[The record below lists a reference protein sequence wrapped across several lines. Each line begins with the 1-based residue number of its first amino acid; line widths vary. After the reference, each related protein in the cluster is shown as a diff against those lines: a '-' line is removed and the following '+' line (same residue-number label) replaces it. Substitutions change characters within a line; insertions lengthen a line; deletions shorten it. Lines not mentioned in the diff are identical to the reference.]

1 MSTSDNQISEQD
13 WRDQFLDFLVEKSIE
28 DKNTIIKHIETIE
41 INDRIISEFQAK
53 IDELERLLATARA

>member
-28 DKNTIIKHIETIE
+28 DKKTIIKHIETIE
-41 INDRIISEFQAK
+41 INDRIISDFQAK